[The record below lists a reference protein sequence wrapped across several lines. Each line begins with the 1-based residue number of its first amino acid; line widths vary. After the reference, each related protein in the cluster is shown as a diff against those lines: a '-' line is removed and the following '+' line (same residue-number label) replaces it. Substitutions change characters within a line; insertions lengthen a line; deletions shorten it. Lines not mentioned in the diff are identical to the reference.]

1 MAIARSLLPLV
12 VFLKP
17 VIQMKILLAVALA
30 VIILLLL
37 AVGGGVGLLLKSN
50 LMDSAGKFLNTIC
63 SFAHP

>member
-1 MAIARSLLPLV
+1 M
-12 VFLKP
+12 
-17 VIQMKILLAVALA
+17 IQMKILLAVALA
-30 VIILLLL
+30 VIVLLLL